1 MKVWAATVVEYSS
14 VADLEK
20 FRTSEDYVSP
30 KGPVLHIGAGSN
42 LLFTKEFF
50 PGILLHSNIQFIKI
64 LNPQIH
70 ASSDSHYSWKVKP
83 LSAPESEVGSCEKK
97 DRLEDEARGEVG
109 EKKGEGIDG
118 TGDCVDVEVGAGV
131 EFDHFCFWAAEK
143 GLWGVENLSGIPGE
157 TGAAAV
163 QNIGAYGME
172 AQKAIL
178 SVNCY
183 DMNLGRSVS
192 FSPDDCEYGYRTS
205 LFKTHRKG
213 RYIVTSVTF
222 RLYSEPHP
230 VLEYG
235 SLREII
241 GSEAVPTPKLVREAL
256 LRARREKLPDPRAV
270 GSAGSF
276 FKNPVVPR
284 SVYEKAANIANF
296 EFAGEGEMP
305 FFDVGSGFVKIPA
318 AWLIEHCGWKGQT
331 VGNAGVWAN
340 HPLVIVNATGQASA
354 AEILALEN
362 EIVKSVHQKFDI
374 ILEPEVEHV

>member
-1 MKVWAATVVEYSS
+1 MLRIERNVDMTKRNTFGMRVRAATVVEYSEIT
-14 VADLEK
+14 DLEE
-20 FRTSEDYVSP
+20 FRTSEDYTSP

-64 LNPQIH
+64 INPEDSPSP
-70 ASSDSHYSWKVKP
+70 ASHYSWKVKP
-83 LSAPESEVGSCEKK
+83 LGASEN
-97 DRLEDEARGEVG
+97 
-109 EKKGEGIDG
+109 EGVVTDG
-118 TGDCVDVEVGAGV
+118 TNDYVDVEVGAGV
-131 EFDHFCFWAAEK
+131 EFDHFCFWAAGK

-157 TGAAAV
+157 VGAAAV

-172 AQKAIL
+172 VKDAIL

-183 DMNLGRSVS
+183 DMNLGRETS

-222 RLYSEPHP
+222 RLHREPHP

-235 SLREII
+235 SLRDVI
-241 GSEAVPTPKLVREAL
+241 GSATPTPKLIREAV
-256 LRARREKLPDPRAV
+256 LRTRREKLPDPKKV

-284 SVYEKAANIANF
+284 SVYEKAAHIAKF
-296 EFAGEGEMP
+296 EFGGECEMP

-318 AWLIEHCGWKGQT
+318 AWLIEHCGWKGRK
-331 VGNAGVWAN
+331 VGNAGVWKGQ
-340 HPLVIVNATGQASA
+340 PLVLVNATGQASA
-354 AEILALEN
+354 AEILSLEN
-362 EIVKSVHQKFDI
+362 EIVDSVHQKYDI
-374 ILEPEVEHV
+374 VLEPEVEHV